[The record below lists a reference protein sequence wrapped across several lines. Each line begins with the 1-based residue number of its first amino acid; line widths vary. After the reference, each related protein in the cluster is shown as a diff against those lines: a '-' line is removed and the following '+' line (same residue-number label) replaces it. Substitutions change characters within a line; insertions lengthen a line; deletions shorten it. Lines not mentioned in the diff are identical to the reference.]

1 MLRRVS
7 IAALLLAIVFGM
19 ATSAMAQTTTGIIS
33 GIITDAQ
40 GGVLP
45 GVTVTARNT
54 DTGALRT
61 VVTEADGR
69 FRFAALQPG
78 PYEVKAELSGFGP
91 VNVPTLTVQ
100 TASEVTR
107 NITMQVVGIQESVTV
122 TGEAPIIET
131 TK

>member
-7 IAALLLAIVFGM
+7 SAALILGLVFAV
-19 ATSAMAQTTTGIIS
+19 ATPAMAQTTTGVIS
-33 GIITDAQ
+33 GIIVDAQ

-54 DTGALRT
+54 DTGVLRT
-61 VVTEADGR
+61 VVTEGDGR

-78 PYEVKAELSGFGP
+78 PYELKAELSGFGP
-91 VNVPTLTVQ
+91 VIVPAMTVN

-107 NITMQVVGIQESVTV
+107 NMTLQVV
-122 TGEAPIIET
+122 
-131 TK
+131 